1 MNDHDRNNLRFI
13 MSLDD
18 EQFDV
23 WSENIADDDIRYAIE
38 LIQQARLELAE
49 QECNL
54 LEFDL
59 VDSDFAEAR
68 AVLNKF
74 RL

>member
-23 WSENIADDDIRYAIE
+23 WSENIADDDIQYAIE

>member
-1 MNDHDRNNLRFI
+1 MNDHDRSNLRFI

-18 EQFDV
+18 DQFDA
-23 WSENIADDDIRYAIE
+23 WSENIADDDIQYAIE

-59 VDSDFAEAR
+59 IDSDFAEAR

>member
-1 MNDHDRNNLRFI
+1 MNDHDRSNLRFI
-13 MSLDD
+13 MGLND
-18 EQFDV
+18 EQFDA
-23 WSENIADDDIRYAIE
+23 WSDNVTDDDIQYAIE
-38 LIQQARLELAE
+38 LIKQARLELAE

-59 VDSDFAEAR
+59 IDSNFAEAR

>member
-1 MNDHDRNNLRFI
+1 

-23 WSENIADDDIRYAIE
+23 WSENIADDDIQYAIE

>member
-18 EQFDV
+18 DQFDA
-23 WSENIADDDIRYAIE
+23 WSENIANDDIQYAIE

-49 QECNL
+49 QEQNL

-59 VDSDFAEAR
+59 FDSDFAEAR
-68 AVLNKF
+68 AVLEKF